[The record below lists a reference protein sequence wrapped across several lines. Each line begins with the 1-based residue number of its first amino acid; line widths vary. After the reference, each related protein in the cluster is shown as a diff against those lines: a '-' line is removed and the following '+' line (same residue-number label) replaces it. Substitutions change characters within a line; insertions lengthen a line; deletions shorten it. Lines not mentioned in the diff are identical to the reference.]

1 MAMRIY
7 QARLRKLHPVLAPVM
22 ILPILLTLIIG
33 SIYQIVDL
41 GGKGG
46 GILTG
51 CWIGT
56 KVTLASST

>member
-46 GILTG
+46 GF
-51 CWIGT
+51 
-56 KVTLASST
+56 